1 MTLQLLGL
9 HRKVGPTLPIRK
21 VLDSCEKTRKP
32 SWLWFDIFFLG
43 LIFFFR
49 FDYLQD
55 CFIFLLSERLFSSLL
70 LTEAPKPIR
79 RLVDNCK
86 KGTQLILIL
95 KDTQRHIKKL
105 TWASWMMSR
114 GRVEPG
120 LIRWQNHPHG
130 RSQGLHTL
138 FQRHKLAMGGYY
150 NIIQHKLVMGG
161 YYKII

>member
-1 MTLQLLGL
+1 MAECSLTHSYFQCWIKQSDLVFLKKSPRKLWRWNCWVCTEKLDQLCQL
-9 HRKVGPTLPIRK
+9 
-21 VLDSCEKTRKP
+21 EKYSTSVRRRENHP
-32 SWLWFDIFFLG
+32 GFDLVSLFSG

-95 KDTQRHIKKL
+95 KDTQRHIKNQIHMDKQTQYLRKL
-105 TWASWMMSR
+105 DD
-114 GRVEPG
+114 E
-120 LIRWQNHPHG
+120 
-130 RSQGLHTL
+130 
-138 FQRHKLAMGGYY
+138 
-150 NIIQHKLVMGG
+150 
-161 YYKII
+161 